1 MGFQQPPILQ
11 DRLPE
16 RGRRYAEPIQPPP
29 HGFEWVEAAAQEY
42 LLAAPRCTASG
53 QVGPRRLTL
62 RLRQPVR

>member
-1 MGFQQPPILQ
+1 MGLQQPPIHQ

-16 RGRRYAEPIQPPP
+16 RGRRHAEPIHPPP
-29 HGFEWVEAAAQEY
+29 HGFEWVEAAAQED
-42 LLAAPRCTASG
+42 LLESPRCTASE